1 MTVLVA
7 FVVKNLWKGHNVLKY
22 TCRRCAK
29 VKKYLTLPLSL
40 YFSLFVQVILVLQAG
55 EIFVELHALNYTL
68 FYKQHFDK
76 QRLQAEICKK
86 LIKS

>member
-1 MTVLVA
+1 MCKSQKIFNTAIV
-7 FVVKNLWKGHNVLKY
+7 
-22 TCRRCAK
+22 
-29 VKKYLTLPLSL
+29 L
-40 YFSLFVQVILVLQAG
+40 YFSLFVQVILVLQTG